1 MLATDKFQAFLA
13 NRATFDPEREDSRPV
28 DRETIRVDTHGFDPL
43 YILFILIVLVDGDIG
58 ISATTEGRNGMATKV
73 IVAIQRGE

>member
-1 MLATDKFQAFLA
+1 MCVHA
-13 NRATFDPEREDSRPV
+13 
-28 DRETIRVDTHGFDPL
+28 HGFDPL

-73 IVAIQRGE
+73 IVAVQKGE